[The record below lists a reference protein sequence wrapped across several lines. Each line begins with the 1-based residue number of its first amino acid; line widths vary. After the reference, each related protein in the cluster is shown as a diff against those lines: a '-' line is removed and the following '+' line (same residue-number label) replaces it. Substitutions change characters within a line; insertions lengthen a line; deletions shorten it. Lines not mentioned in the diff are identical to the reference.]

1 MNRIA
6 LGLMLSLFSLTT
18 ANSEDAEA
26 QKSEEHI
33 YQAGVDFTAALA
45 SHLLVEIGDNLM
57 QNLEAAQ
64 NEGRGRDARL
74 FGHQLEVYETA
85 FPAIA
90 TLDEA
95 STTARLRADW
105 LAADGLTA
113 AWDLGPTTGVAV
125 RGSAMVAAFLEN
137 GLLDQLAAFDPNG
150 DQQTVLLDTERF
162 YFSWIGAKSV
172 LLLLGA
178 GGAPSFQ
185 LISPL
190 ENRDEIVQAMG
201 EADRQIDLIRRF
213 MVTTMRDG
221 ETDALAET
229 FQQDRDSLHASIWG
243 LIDALRA
250 ARLPA

>member
-1 MNRIA
+1 MI
-6 LGLMLSLFSLTT
+6 LSLFSLTT

-26 QKSEEHI
+26 QKSEEHL

-64 NEGRGRDARL
+64 NEGRDRDARL
-74 FGHQLEVYETA
+74 FEHQLDVFEAA

-95 STTARLRADW
+95 GTTARVRADW

-125 RGSAMVAAFLEN
+125 RGSSMVAAFLEN
-137 GLLDQLAAFDPNG
+137 GLLDQLTAFDPNA
-150 DQQTVLLDTERF
+150 DLQTVLLDTERF

-178 GGAPSFQ
+178 GGTPGFQ

-190 ENRDEIVQAMG
+190 ENRDDIVQAMG
-201 EADRQIDLIRRF
+201 EADGQIDLIRKL
-213 MVTTMRDG
+213 MVTAMRGG
-221 ETDALAET
+221 ETDLLAET
-229 FQQDRDSLHASIWG
+229 FQQDRESLNASIWG

>member
-1 MNRIA
+1 M
-6 LGLMLSLFSLTT
+6 
-18 ANSEDAEA
+18 
-26 QKSEEHI
+26 
-33 YQAGVDFTAALA
+33 
-45 SHLLVEIGDNLM
+45 
-57 QNLEAAQ
+57 
-64 NEGRGRDARL
+64 
-74 FGHQLEVYETA
+74 
-85 FPAIA
+85 
-90 TLDEA
+90 
-95 STTARLRADW
+95 
-105 LAADGLTA
+105 
-113 AWDLGPTTGVAV
+113 
-125 RGSAMVAAFLEN
+125 
-137 GLLDQLAAFDPNG
+137 DQLAAFDPNG
-150 DQQTVLLDTERF
+150 DQQTVHLDTERF